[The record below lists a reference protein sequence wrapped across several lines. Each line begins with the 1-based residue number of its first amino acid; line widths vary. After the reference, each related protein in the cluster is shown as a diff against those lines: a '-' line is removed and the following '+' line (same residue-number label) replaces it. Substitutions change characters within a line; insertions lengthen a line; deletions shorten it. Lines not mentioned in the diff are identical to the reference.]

1 MSVFKLAASIAAD
14 AAALAAAWNVA
25 AWIRIRHAVSA
36 VMKAITAS
44 VIVILKVMCRPDI
57 GNLSGLERN

>member
-1 MSVFKLAASIAAD
+1 
-14 AAALAAAWNVA
+14 
-25 AWIRIRHAVSA
+25 